1 MGADEGGNLHAIRGA
16 KGRALM
22 GRMIA
27 ADDRLHRHLLT
38 RLQLTTALIGLP
50 PQVSREWNNF
60 VESID
65 RGVEEALRQT
75 AKRSLLELSRS
86 INGDAK
92 TEVQA
97 LFRISV
103 VLQTSKVR

>member
-1 MGADEGGNLHAIRGA
+1 
-16 KGRALM
+16 M

-27 ADDRLHRHLLT
+27 TDDRPHRHLLT
-38 RLQLTTALIGLP
+38 RLQLTTALIGHP
-50 PQVSREWNNF
+50 SQVSREWNNF